1 MSTYG
6 ASTSAGKR
14 YQWRVLVTM
23 LLFVAVMYAAVW
35 IVNRTHPHGWLLYA
49 IALVPALPMLTT
61 LGVLARYLQEEKDEY
76 LRLVTMR
83 SLLVGSAALLTVLV
97 VNDFLRS
104 IGGTA
109 AIPPFASWVIFFV
122 TFSVAQ
128 AVQTIRDRMRGDA

>member
-6 ASTSAGKR
+6 TSMSAGKR
-14 YQWRVLVTM
+14 YQGRVLATM
-23 LLFVAVMYAAVW
+23 LLFVAVMYVAVW
-35 IVNRTHPHGWLLYA
+35 IVKHTHPHGWLLYA

-83 SLLVGSAALLTVLV
+83 SLLVGAATLLTVLV

-104 IGGTA
+104 ISGAA

-128 AVQTIRDRMRGDA
+128 AVQTIRDRVRGDA

>member
-1 MSTYG
+1 MSSSGT
-6 ASTSAGKR
+6 STSAGKR
-14 YQWRVLVTM
+14 YQQRVLMTM
-23 LLFVAVMYAAVW
+23 LLFVAVMYVAVW
-35 IVNRTHPHGWLLYA
+35 IVKHTHPHGWLLYT
-49 IALVPALPMLTT
+49 IALVPALPMLAT

-104 IGGTA
+104 ISGAA

-128 AVQTIRDRMRGDA
+128 AVQTIRDRARNDA